1 MTHLPRIAGRLFNTP
16 LLVLPETALT
26 VAANLSDRLG
36 VDMDGVELPVGA
48 RRDSLRPG
56 AFALGL
62 SRPDDD
68 EDDAPYG
75 IHDGTATIPIHGELV
90 NRGSWLDAYSGLVS
104 YDGLTAALRQAE
116 ADPAVTGILLDIDS
130 PGGEASGCMEAA
142 DVVRDVAG
150 TKPVSAFVNGLGCS
164 AAYALAAG
172 CTDITVTPSALVGS
186 IGVVL
191 MHVDRTAALGKAG
204 LKPTLIHAGAYK
216 VDGHSA
222 QPLADGARDRLQA
235 RIDGAYDLFVGSVAS
250 HRPMTDA
257 AVRGTEAGV
266 FMGAEAVKIGLAD
279 RVGTLA
285 DALATLPKPAPAT
298 AGLPAPFRGSTMT
311 TPTETIS
318 RAAHDAAVASLR
330 AELEGG
336 TAAAVATAR
345 AEGVKAGATDERT
358 RIAGILGHAEAKER
372 ATQAR
377 HLAFSTGMAVDA
389 AADLLVASAKE
400 VAATA
405 TTTTKTHRLDAI
417 VPVPPVGAD
426 AGEVAPQSEGE
437 RGASAF
443 AAARGVKPAAAR

>member
-1 MTHLPRIAGRLFNTP
+1 MTYLPRIAGRLFNAP

-36 VDMDGVELPVGA
+36 VDMDGIEVAVGA
-48 RRDSLRPG
+48 RGEVLRPG
-56 AFALGL
+56 AFALGR
-62 SRPDDD
+62 SRSDD
-68 EDDAPYG
+68 EDDAPYS
-75 IHDGTATIPIHGELV
+75 IHDGVATIPIHGELV

-116 ADPAVTGILLDIDS
+116 GDPAVNGILLDIDS
-130 PGGEASGCMEAA
+130 PGGEASGCMETA
-142 DVVRDVAG
+142 DVVRSVAG

-172 CTDITVTPSALVGS
+172 CSDITVTPSAMVGS
-186 IGVVL
+186 IGVVM
-191 MHVDRTAALGKAG
+191 MHVDRSAALGKAG
-204 LKPTLIHAGAYK
+204 VKPTLIHAGAYK
-216 VDGHSA
+216 VDGHST
-222 QPLADGARDRLQA
+222 QPLADDVRDRLQA
-235 RIDGAYDLFVGSVAS
+235 RIDGAYDLFVGSVVS

-298 AGLPAPFRGSTMT
+298 AGLPAPFKGTIMST
-311 TPTETIS
+311 PNETIS
-318 RAAHDAAVASLR
+318 RATHDAALSSLR

-336 TAAAVATAR
+336 TASAVATAR
-345 AEGVKAGATDERT
+345 AEAEKAGAAAERT
-358 RIAGILGHAEAKER
+358 RISGILNHAEAKER
-372 ATQAR
+372 STQAR
-377 HLAFSTGMAVDA
+377 HLAFSTGMTVDDA
-389 AADLLVASAKE
+389 AGLMAASAKE
-400 VAATA
+400 AAATTT

-426 AGEVAPQSEGE
+426 AGDKEPETDAEKG
-437 RGASAF
+437 
-443 AAARGVKPAAAR
+443 AAAFGAVRGRPAR

>member
-1 MTHLPRIAGRLFNTP
+1 MTYLPRIAGRLFNAP

-36 VDMDGVELPVGA
+36 VDMDGIEVAVGA
-48 RRDSLRPG
+48 RGEVLRPG
-56 AFALGL
+56 AFALGR
-62 SRPDDD
+62 SRSDD
-68 EDDAPYG
+68 EDDAPYS
-75 IHDGTATIPIHGELV
+75 IHDGVATIPIHGELV

-116 ADPAVTGILLDIDS
+116 GDPAVNGILLDIDS
-130 PGGEASGCMEAA
+130 PGGEASGCMETA
-142 DVVRDVAG
+142 DVVRSVAG

-172 CTDITVTPSALVGS
+172 CSDITVTPSAMVGS
-186 IGVVL
+186 IGVVM
-191 MHVDRTAALGKAG
+191 MHVDRSAALGKAG
-204 LKPTLIHAGAYK
+204 VKPTLIHAGAYK
-216 VDGHSA
+216 VDGHST
-222 QPLADGARDRLQA
+222 QPLADDVRDRLQA
-235 RIDGAYDLFVGSVAS
+235 RIDGAYDLFVGSVVS

-298 AGLPAPFRGSTMT
+298 AGLPAPFKGTIMST
-311 TPTETIS
+311 PNETIS
-318 RAAHDAAVASLR
+318 RATHDAALSSLR

-336 TAAAVATAR
+336 TASAVATAR
-345 AEGVKAGATDERT
+345 AEAEKSGAAAERT
-358 RIAGILGHAEAKER
+358 RISGILNHAEAKER
-372 ATQAR
+372 STQAR
-377 HLAFSTGMAVDA
+377 HLAFSTGMTVDDA
-389 AADLLVASAKE
+389 AGLMAASAKE
-400 VAATA
+400 AAATTT

-426 AGEVAPQSEGE
+426 AGDKEPETDAEKG
-437 RGASAF
+437 
-443 AAARGVKPAAAR
+443 AAAFGAVRGRPAR